1 VSAVGRARKWVR
13 AVAMRGR
20 MEREMREEMQAHLTQ
35 AAERLAA
42 RGMSEHDARFAARR
56 EFGQLG
62 AIEEDARE
70 ARGGVWAD
78 NAAADVRYAL
88 RYFLRTPLTAITII
102 LTLALGIGFSSAV
115 FSTLTGILTR
125 PAPGVP
131 DDPALVKIRG
141 IVGARPAERLLSYP
155 ELSAY
160 AALQDKFA
168 SVVGWA
174 SAAVVIDAGD
184 RDIGAFTARA
194 QFVTPNYFR
203 TLGIRLADGRTF
215 AQSGFAELAPAE
227 LTAVVSEAIATE
239 RFGGARGA
247 LGKHVKVN
255 DVEVTI
261 IGVAPHR
268 FAGVVQSGETRMVW
282 LSLSAWPPV
291 ANVNDRAFTDA
302 NAASFDAAAR
312 LQPGVSVSDA
322 MAAVRVVAARE
333 NATTNARATPASAAS
348 ADVVPLRGI
357 IEIGQYADEMGPS
370 QIVFPA
376 IALLILLVCT
386 TTVSSLL
393 VGKAV
398 GRRHEIGVRLALG
411 ASRWR
416 VIRQLLTE
424 VFILSLVGGALGL
437 WVFGA
442 LLRLVEVRNDGFD
455 VSPNWATT
463 AFMVVYA
470 IATATL
476 AGLSPALHAT
486 RVGLSDVLKDTSSAT
501 TRRSRLQGTFVIAQI
516 AIAQPLMVVL
526 AAVIINIAGKI
537 PPANVVGLR
546 ERIVVAELDAYI
558 GSALKAPDR
567 MPALVQRIGE
577 LPGVVSVLPV
587 GRGQGRSAL
596 ELSQSSAPGDSA
608 APRFRF
614 VASAYD
620 VPPGYFRTVEAPIV
634 RGREFVA
641 SDTALSVTPV
651 IINEQLAASLFGSS
665 DPIGR
670 RLTRAFLLN
679 GLRDQPR
686 RELEVVGVVRME
698 TETNSLGYPSDFPPM
713 FVPYERR
720 PADGRLLIR
729 TAGPAESLIPTV
741 MSVVRAEARLVPVRR
756 IGTLGQGDRE
766 RRGSRIEVAGS
777 VAGGGMI
784 ALLLAAI
791 GLYAMVGL
799 AVGQR
804 RREIGVRVALGANT
818 RDVVAMFFKGG
829 LRVAMVGLG
838 LGLPLSVVGLA
849 ILAQK
854 TGMVWIQL
862 PVAGAIVTT
871 AVVTVAALASWLP
884 ARRAAGV
891 DPMVALRP
899 D

>member
-1 VSAVGRARKWVR
+1 MWAR
-13 AVAMRGR
+13 AVIMRGR
-20 MEREMREEMQAHLTQ
+20 IEREMREEMAAHIAQ
-35 AAERLAA
+35 AAERFRA

-62 AIEEDARE
+62 AIEEHARD
-70 ARGGVWAD
+70 ARGGAWAD
-78 NAAADVRYAL
+78 SAAADVKYAL

-115 FSTLTGILTR
+115 FSTLTGMLTR

-141 IVGARPAERLLSYP
+141 ITGVRPAERLLSYS
-155 ELSAY
+155 ELAAY
-160 AALQDKFA
+160 AALKDKFA
-168 SVVGWA
+168 SVIGWA

-184 RDIGAFTARA
+184 RDLGAFTARA

-203 TLGIRLADGRTF
+203 TLGIRLADGRGFT
-215 AQSGFAELAPAE
+215 QSRFAEVAPAE
-227 LTAVVSEAIATE
+227 LTAVVGEAIATE
-239 RFGGARGA
+239 QFGDARAA
-247 LGKHVKVN
+247 LGKRVRVN

-268 FAGVVQSGETRMVW
+268 FAGAVQSGETRMVW
-282 LSLSAWPPV
+282 LPLSAWQPV
-291 ANVNDRAFTDA
+291 ANVNSRAFTDP

-322 MAAVRVVAARE
+322 SAAVRVVAARE
-333 NATTNARATPASAAS
+333 NAATNAHATPASTAS
-348 ADVVPLRGI
+348 ADAVPLRGI
-357 IEIGQYADEMGPS
+357 IEIGRYADEMGPG

-416 VIRQLLTE
+416 IVRQLLTE
-424 VFILSLVGGALGL
+424 VFILSLAGGALGM

-442 LLRLVEVRNDGFD
+442 LLRLIEVQNDGFD
-455 VSPNWATT
+455 VSPNWGTT

-486 RVGLSDVLKDTSSAT
+486 RVGLSDVLKDSSSAT
-501 TRRSRLQGTFVIAQI
+501 TRRSRLQGTFVVAQI

-526 AAVIINIAGKI
+526 AAVIINIASKI
-537 PPANVVGLR
+537 PPAKVVELR

-567 MPALVQRIGE
+567 IPDLVRRIGD
-577 LPGVVSVLPV
+577 LPGVVTVLPV

-596 ELSQSSAPGDSA
+596 ELPQSSAIGDSA
-608 APRFRF
+608 APRFRYI
-614 VASAYD
+614 ASAYD
-620 VPPGYFRTVEAPIV
+620 VPPGYFRTVEAPII

-651 IINEQLAASLFGSS
+651 IVNEQLATSLFRSS

-670 RLTRAFLLN
+670 RITRVALDN
-679 GLRDQPR
+679 GSRDQPPG
-686 RELEVVGVVRME
+686 ELEVIGVVRME
-698 TETNSLGYPSDFPPM
+698 TETNSLGYPSDLPPM
-713 FVPYERR
+713 FVPYQRR

-729 TAGPAESLIPTV
+729 TVGPAESLIPTV
-741 MSVVRAEARLVPVRR
+741 IAVVRNAARLLPVRR
-756 IGTLGQGDRE
+756 IGTLAQGDRE
-766 RRGSRIEVAGS
+766 RRSSRIEVAGS
-777 VAGGGMI
+777 VAVGGMI

-818 RDVVAMFFKGG
+818 RDVVAMFFRGG
-829 LRVAMVGLG
+829 LRVAMLGLA

-854 TGMVWIQL
+854 AGMVWIQL
-862 PVAGAIVTT
+862 PVAGTIVTA
-871 AVVTVAALASWLP
+871 AVVSVAALASWLP

-899 D
+899 E